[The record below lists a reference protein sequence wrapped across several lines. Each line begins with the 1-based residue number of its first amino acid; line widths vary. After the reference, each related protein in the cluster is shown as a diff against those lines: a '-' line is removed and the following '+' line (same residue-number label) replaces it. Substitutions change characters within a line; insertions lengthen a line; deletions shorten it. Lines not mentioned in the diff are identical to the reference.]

1 MNTRSELE
9 KSIQTGLIEQSFDS
23 IPSLRPKLLT
33 NDAIIGVKVLTTIIE
48 ELKHCQEFWFSVAFA
63 TSSGVVSLLMTLDEL
78 SHKNIK
84 GKILVSQY
92 LDFTEPEALR
102 KLKQYENIEL
112 KMATE
117 GAFHSKGY
125 LFKHNDV
132 YDLIIGSSNLTAN
145 ALSKNKEWNLKLSAT
160 FESELI
166 EQTIVEFK
174 KEFDHARPVDDQYLL
189 EYTKTWQAK
198 RAFESE
204 IRRLRS
210 NEHNPAVITPNLMQK
225 EALANLN
232 QLRAEGKNKALLI
245 SATGTGKTYLA
256 AFDVQHVK
264 PKRFLFIVHRKTIA
278 EEAMLTFQTLLG
290 HDIKMGIYSG
300 NQREAHADFL
310 FCTVQTLSKTAH
322 LEKFDKHYFDYIVID
337 ETHRAAA
344 GSYQNIIEYFSP
356 DFMLG
361 MTATPERTDGADI
374 FKLFDHNIAYEIRLQ
389 KAMEAEMLAPF
400 HYFGISDL
408 TINDKEVDDKTDFN
422 LLTAPERVNR
432 IIEQIGI
439 YGTDDGNT
447 RGLVFCSRNDIAQ
460 ELSDQFNQRGFN
472 TIALSGAS
480 NEDKRKRAIQLLSSN
495 NRSEKLDYIFTVD
508 IFNEG
513 IDIPTVNQIIMLRP
527 TQSAIIFVQ
536 QLGRGL
542 RKAKDKSYLTV
553 IDFIGNYSNN
563 YLVPI
568 ALYGDTSYNKDE
580 LRKLIASGSSMI
592 SGTSTVNFDRITSK
606 KIFESIDSAN
616 MQLKRDLIKDYA
628 LLKHKLG
635 RIPSM
640 VDFLNHGS
648 RDPQLYVNYSK
659 SYYNFVVGQEKNKQE
674 GIDKLMIKLLELF
687 SGEINNTKRIE
698 ETILLSLLIEKK
710 SISIEAFEQK
720 IKDDYGY
727 KVDVETIKSVVNNLN
742 FKFIRENKNGKKI
755 PAGDI
760 YNINITEI
768 NNERLLA
775 SQSFL
780 KYLNNNIFRKFL
792 IDTIEYAKMQ
802 YNKKFSINEFNG
814 GFIHYQK
821 YSRKDVFRIL
831 NWKENPVALNVGGYI
846 IHPDKL
852 NCPIFVN
859 YHKEDDI
866 SSSTKYEDEFLN
878 PKTFSWMSKSK
889 RNLNSPDVKA
899 IKNHK
904 EYGLRIPLFIKKSND
919 EGDEFYYMGDVEPI
933 ENSFEEST
941 IKNDNGKDESV
952 VKLKFKMNRPV
963 KESLYSY
970 LTSASE

>member
-1 MNTRSELE
+1 MMNTRDELE

-33 NDAIIGVKVLTTIIE
+33 NDAVIGVKMLTTIID
-48 ELKHCQEFWFSVAFA
+48 ELKHCEEFWFSVAFA
-63 TSSGVVSLLMTLDEL
+63 TSSGVASLIMTLDEL
-78 SHKNIK
+78 SHKKIK

-92 LDFTEPEALR
+92 LNFTEPEALR
-102 KLKQYENIEL
+102 KIKQYKNIEL

-125 LFKHNDV
+125 LFKYNDV
-132 YDLIIGSSNLTAN
+132 YDLIIGSSNLTAS
-145 ALSKNKEWNLKLSAT
+145 ALSTNKEWNLKLSAT

-166 EQTIVEFK
+166 EQTIAEFK
-174 KEFDHARPVDDQYLL
+174 KEFDNAIPVDDKYLL

-204 IRRLRS
+204 ISRLRS
-210 NEHNPAVITPNLMQK
+210 EHTPSIITPNLMQK
-225 EALANLN
+225 EALANLR
-232 QLRAEGKNKALLI
+232 QLRAKGKNKALLI

-278 EEAMLTFQTLLG
+278 EESMLTFQTLLG
-290 HDIKMGIYSG
+290 SDIKMGIYSG
-300 NQREAHADFL
+300 NQRESAADFL
-310 FCTVQTLSKTAH
+310 FCTVQTLSKTTH

-356 DFMLG
+356 SFMLG

-389 KAMEAEMLAPF
+389 KAMEAKMLAPF

-460 ELSDQFNQRGFN
+460 ELSDQFNQTGFN

-480 NEDKRKRAIQLLSSN
+480 NEDKRKGAIQLLSSK

-542 RKAKDKSYLTV
+542 RKAKGKSYLTV
-553 IDFIGNYSNN
+553 IDFIGNYNNN

-568 ALYGDTSYNKDE
+568 ALYGDTSYNKDT

-592 SGTSTVNFDRITSK
+592 PGTSTVNFDRITSK
-606 KIFESIDSAN
+606 KIFDSIDAAN

-640 VDFLNHGS
+640 VDFLMHGS

-659 SYYNFVVGQEKNKQE
+659 SYYNFVAGQEKKIHE

-698 ETILLSLLIEKK
+698 ETILLSLLIAKK
-710 SISIEAFEQK
+710 SISIEGFEQK
-720 IKDDYGY
+720 VKDDYGY
-727 KVDVETIKSVVNNLN
+727 RVDLETIKSVINNLN
-742 FKFIRENKNGKKI
+742 FQFYREKENGKLI
-755 PAGDI
+755 AAGEI
-760 YNINITEI
+760 YNINIVSITDGLI
-768 NNERLLA
+768 TASPYFTNLLQNNVFKEFLL
-775 SQSFL
+775 
-780 KYLNNNIFRKFL
+780 
-792 IDTIEYAKMQ
+792 DTIEYAKLQ
-802 YNKKFSINEFNG
+802 YTKKFSIKEFNQ
-814 GFIHYQK
+814 GFIYYQK

-831 NWKENPVALNVGGYI
+831 NWKENPVGLNVGGYI

-866 SSSTKYEDEFLN
+866 SSTTKYEDEFLN
-878 PKTFSWMSKSK
+878 PKTFSWMSKSGRTLK
-889 RNLNSPDVKA
+889 SNDVQT
-899 IKNHK
+899 IKKHD

-919 EGDEFYYMGDVEPI
+919 EGDEFYYMGDAEPI
-933 ENSFEEST
+933 ANSFEES
-941 IKNDNGKDESV
+941 ILKNDKGKDKSV
-952 VKLKFKMNRPV
+952 VKVKFKMNRPV
-963 KESLYSY
+963 NEALYSY
-970 LTSASE
+970 ITAASE